1 MTNEIVAIT
10 DLMARYFDALYRC
23 DTALLEAVFH
33 PEAHY
38 FTASEGSLLH
48 LDMPTYVPIVAAR
61 TSPQSTGENCTWQI
75 ESVDFAGPVTAL
87 VRMRSRMMGKH
98 FIDLLSVVKLDG
110 QWRIIAK
117 VFHFDMVTAAT
128 GGA

>member
-1 MTNEIVAIT
+1 MTNDIVAIT
-10 DLMARYFDALYRC
+10 DLMARYFNALYRC

-48 LDMPTYVPIVAAR
+48 LDMSTYVPIVAAR

-87 VRMRSRMMGKH
+87 VRMRSRMMEKH
-98 FIDLLSVVKLDG
+98 FIDLLSVVKLDD

-117 VFHFDMVTAAT
+117 VFHFDMVSTNM

>member
-1 MTNEIVAIT
+1 MPNEIAAIT

-38 FTASEGSLLH
+38 FTATEGSLLH

-61 TSPQSTGENCTWQI
+61 TSPESASEVCHWQI
-75 ESVDFAGPVTAL
+75 ESIDFAGPVTAL
-87 VRMRSRMMGKH
+87 VRMRSRMMDKH
-98 FIDLLSVVKLDG
+98 FTDLLSLVKLDG

-117 VFHFDMVTAAT
+117 VFHFDKASTAT
-128 GGA
+128 GGE